1 MIRLQV
7 YGTPASQGSKR
18 WLPNGRMIEADQKV
32 KPWRAAVREAVY
44 HGMKLDMGPVAPL
57 EGPVAVR
64 VTFLFAR
71 PKSHYGTRK
80 GEPYLRDDAPVFVTR
95 TPDVD
100 KCVRALLDPLTEM
113 GVWGDDSQVV
123 IVHAAK
129 RYCIGSE
136 KPGATVII
144 TGSDAW
150 PGDALDR

>member
-1 MIRLQV
+1 
-7 YGTPASQGSKR
+7 
-18 WLPNGRMIEADQKV
+18 MIEADKKL
-32 KPWRAAVREAVY
+32 KPWRASVHDAVY
-44 HGMKLDMGPVAPL
+44 HGMKLDVGPIPPI

-64 VTFLFAR
+64 AMFLFER
-71 PKSHYGTRK
+71 PKAHYRTGK
-80 GEPYLRDDAPVFVTR
+80 NAHLLREGAPMYVTR

>member
-18 WLPNGRMIEADQKV
+18 WLPNGRMIEADQKIR
-32 KPWRAAVREAVY
+32 PWRQAVYEAVRHEG
-44 HGMKLDMGPVAPL
+44 HFGSPPL

-64 VTFLFAR
+64 VTFLFER
-71 PKSHYGTRK
+71 PKSHYGRRK
-80 GEPYLRDDAPVFVTR
+80 GEPYLRDDAPTFVTR

-113 GVWGDDSQVV
+113 KVWHDDSQVV

-136 KPGATVII
+136 RPGATVII